1 MLVLNFMPLVS
12 IGVLASWN
20 SIETSRR
27 DVLKFLKFCV
37 RGKTEA
43 EFSSGVD
50 WRDPESGGIS
60 A

>member
-1 MLVLNFMPLVS
+1 MPLVS
-12 IGVLASWN
+12 IGVLEQYWDFTKGCFKVSE
-20 SIETSRR
+20 ILRER
-27 DVLKFLKFCV
+27 
-37 RGKTEA
+37 KTEA